1 MKDLKKKLWTIAAA
15 VLVVTAAFAVGAL
28 WNGSRKGLVQ
38 EKEAITQD
46 LLQQQIQAIGE
57 LGTAKYYYTNMGRY
71 ENTLQLGGKN
81 IPFTQKMFI
90 ISYDGTIKAGV
101 EVKDIQVT
109 LNDKT
114 IKVVIP
120 PAKVLSHEVD
130 MKSVT
135 VFDEKNSIFNGLSTE
150 DVTLFLNEQ
159 NTQMEERAVGSGILA
174 DAQQNAGTSLKAL
187 YQVLLKEHE
196 GDAEEDGYT
205 LEVQFETQK

>member
-15 VLVVTAAFAVGAL
+15 VLVMAAAFGIGAL
-28 WNGSRKGLVQ
+28 WNGSRSGLVQ
-38 EKEAITQD
+38 EKEAVTQD

-71 ENTLQLGGKN
+71 ENTLQVGGRN

-109 LNDKT
+109 LNDHA
-114 IKVVIP
+114 IRVVIP
-120 PAKVLSHEVD
+120 PARVLSHEVD

-150 DVTLFLNEQ
+150 DVTRFLDEQ
-159 NTQMEERAVGSGILA
+159 NVEMEERAVNSGILA
-174 DAQQNAGTSLKAL
+174 DAQQNAGTSLKTL
-187 YQVLLKEHE
+187 YQILLKEHE
-196 GDAEEDGYT
+196 DDEEGYT
-205 LEVQFETQK
+205 LEVQFEAQE

>member
-15 VLVVTAAFAVGAL
+15 VLVVAAAFGVGAL

-38 EKEAITQD
+38 EKEAVTQD

-150 DVTLFLNEQ
+150 DVTRFLNEQ
-159 NTQMEERAVGSGILA
+159 NAQMEARAVDSGILA

-196 GDAEEDGYT
+196 GDAQEDGYT
-205 LEVQFETQK
+205 LEVQLETQK